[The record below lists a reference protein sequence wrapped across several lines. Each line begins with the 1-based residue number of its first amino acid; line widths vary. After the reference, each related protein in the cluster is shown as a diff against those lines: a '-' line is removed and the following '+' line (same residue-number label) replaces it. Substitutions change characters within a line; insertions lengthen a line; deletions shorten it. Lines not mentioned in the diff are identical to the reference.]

1 VINTLLLYCRAGFE
15 KECAAEICAR
25 AAALGAPGYAR
36 AKADSAYVSF
46 HLHDPVAVGA
56 LIADLRWRQLV
67 FARQLLFAAPLLT
80 DLPVGDRITPLLAA
94 VDGLQ
99 TSISGP
105 FADVWLETADTNE
118 AKELSSFIK
127 KFEKPFRSALD
138 KSGRLNKDKA
148 GLPRLHVFFL
158 GSAAAWVACSLPGN
172 SSDWPLG
179 IPRLRMPRAAPSR
192 STLKLAEAFM
202 EFVGNRN
209 ADDRLR
215 AGQTAVDLGAA
226 PGGWTWQLAQREIHV
241 TAIDNGPMNGEL
253 MAGGMVEH
261 IRADAFHWRPK
272 RPVDWLVCDMV
283 EKPARVA
290 ALIGD
295 WAAAKLFKEA
305 IFNLKLPMKKRY
317 EEVGNCRAI
326 IEQKLAAADIEVKLR
341 FKQLYHDREEV
352 TGHIRILRTR

>member
-1 VINTLLLYCRAGFE
+1 MINTLVLYCRAGFE
-15 KECAAEICAR
+15 KECAAEICAK
-25 AAALGAPGYAR
+25 AAELGADGYAR
-36 AKADSAYVSF
+36 AKPDSAYVSY
-46 HLHDPVAVGA
+46 HLHDPAAMGA

-67 FARQLLFAAPLLT
+67 FARQLIFAAPMLT
-80 DLPVGDRITPLLAA
+80 DLPVGDRITPLLNA
-94 VDGLQ
+94 VKALG
-99 TSISGP
+99 GP
-105 FADVWLETADTNE
+105 FNDVWLETADTNE
-118 AKELSSFIK
+118 AKELSAFLK
-127 KFEKPFRSALD
+127 KFEKPFKSALT
-138 KSGRLNKDKA
+138 KA
-148 GLPRLHVFFL
+148 GLIVDKSTQPRLHIFFL
-158 GSAAAWVACSLPGN
+158 GSAAAYVGWSMPGN

-179 IPRLRMPRAAPSR
+179 IPRLRMPKAAPSR

-202 EFVGNRN
+202 EFVGNRG
-209 ADDRLR
+209 AEDRLR

-226 PGGWTWQLAQREIHV
+226 PGGWTWQLANREIHV
-241 TAIDNGPMNGEL
+241 AAIDNGPMNADL

-295 WAAAKLFKEA
+295 WAAAKLCKEA

-317 EEVGNCRAI
+317 EELEICRSI
-326 IEQKLAAADIEVKLR
+326 IEEKLWDAKIEFKLR

-352 TGHIRILRTR
+352 TGHIRVLKTR

>member
-1 VINTLLLYCRAGFE
+1 MIDTLLLYCRAGFE

-25 AAALGAPGYAR
+25 ANALGATGYAR
-36 AKADSAYVSF
+36 AKADSAYVSY
-46 HLHDPVAVGA
+46 HLHDPVAIGA
-56 LIADLRWRQLV
+56 LLADLRWRQLT
-67 FARQLLFAAPLLT
+67 FARQLIFAAPMLT

-94 VDGLQ
+94 VDALG
-99 TSISGP
+99 GP
-105 FADVWLETADTNE
+105 FSDCWLETADTNE
-118 AKELSSFIK
+118 AKELSAFIK
-127 KFEKPFRSALD
+127 KFDKPFRSALGKAGKLAD
-138 KSGRLNKDKA
+138 KS

-158 GSAAAWVACSLPGN
+158 GSAAAYVGYSLPGN
-172 SSDWPLG
+172 ASDWPLG
-179 IPRLRMPRAAPSR
+179 IPRLRMPKAAPSR

-215 AGQTAVDLGAA
+215 AGQTAADLGAA
-226 PGGWTWQLAQREIHV
+226 PGGWSWQLAQREIHV
-241 TAIDNGPMNGEL
+241 SAIDNGPMDKEL

-261 IRADAFHWRPK
+261 IRTDAFHWRPK

-295 WAAAKLFKEA
+295 WGAARLCKEA

-317 EEVGNCRAI
+317 EELENCRAI
-326 IEQKLAAADIEVKLR
+326 IEGKLAAADVEAKLR

-352 TGHIRILRTR
+352 TGHLRILKGK